1 MIFCEHDFTMLST
14 ELDPDPKIKVVTLIE
29 FYNFVLG
36 SSAMQS
42 LYSDVQHQSNMQLE
56 IDGYT
61 RTMT

>member
-1 MIFCEHDFTMLST
+1 MLST
-14 ELDPDPKIKVVTLIE
+14 VLDLDPKIKVVTLIE

-36 SSAMQS
+36 CSAMQS

-61 RTMT
+61 ITMT